1 MTLPMWSRPMH
12 SWRLLQFI
20 PEGEHSSVSKSVDLA
35 KRERIV
41 NDSFGIR
48 SWQSISCQRPMLLP
62 PSLAHGQLGFGRII
76 QVLDKAWNES
86 GIRKFYSL
94 RFAEDFKGH
103 NNWAFA
109 KSLAFERCLGEAGNN
124 MSEACQCALLSGLQS
139 SSKAG
144 GLSTKGRLIDFRKP
158 GEESKAF
165 CNPALRLQRLTSVPL
180 ENYISWNR

>member
-1 MTLPMWSRPMH
+1 MTLPMWCRPMH
-12 SWRLLQFI
+12 SWRLVQFI

-62 PSLAHGQLGFGRII
+62 PSLAHGQLGFSKII
-76 QVLDKAWNES
+76 KVLDKAWIES
-86 GIRKFYSL
+86 GILQFYSL

-109 KSLAFERCLGEAGNN
+109 KSLAFERRLGGARKN
-124 MSEACQCALLSGLQS
+124 MSGACQCALQSGLQS

-144 GLSTKGRLIDFRKP
+144 GLSTIGRLIDFRKP

-165 CNPALRLQRLTSVPL
+165 CNPALRLQRFTSVPL
-180 ENYISWNR
+180 ENYISWKR